1 MPSSTNGE
9 YPYRLVISQ
18 AIAAEVGQLQYRAS
32 LEGRGEE
39 FLQSLRTIIDGLLH
53 RPREL
58 GEPLYQ
64 LNALR
69 LQVRHVVTGPVVI
82 HFAVHKDRPL
92 VFIKAVDLLP
102 EK

>member
-9 YPYRLVISQ
+9 PPYRVVISQ
-18 AIAAEVGQLQYRAS
+18 AIAEEVARLQHRAS
-32 LEGRGEE
+32 QEGRGEQ
-39 FLQSLRTIIDGLLH
+39 FLLALQTISDALIH

-69 LQVRHVVTGPVVI
+69 LNVRHVAIHPIVI

>member
-9 YPYRLVISQ
+9 RQYRLGFSEVIRK
-18 AIAAEVGQLQYRAS
+18 ALHKLQNRAS
-32 LEGRGEE
+32 SEGRGEQ
-39 FLQSLRTIIDGLLH
+39 FLQALRSIIDGLVH

-69 LQVRHVVTGPVVI
+69 LQVRHVAVRPLAI